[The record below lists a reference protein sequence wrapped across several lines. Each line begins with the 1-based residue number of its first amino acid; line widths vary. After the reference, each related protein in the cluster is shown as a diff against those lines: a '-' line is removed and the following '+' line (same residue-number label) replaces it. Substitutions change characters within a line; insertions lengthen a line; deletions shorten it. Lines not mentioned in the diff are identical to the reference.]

1 MLVAIAVSL
10 PARADCPR
18 PPGDSNDTAGLAA
31 HAECKRS
38 EMFAASNR
46 ADSAREKMAVRL
58 SELYLLLTSEGDN
71 ILEHSQSAWQDRTL
85 SCPPGTKDVDEMTAH
100 ANCLEGVYT
109 DRAKFLDQRLAECKS
124 VGCQLDR
131 L

>member
-1 MLVAIAVSL
+1 MLVAIAMSL
-10 PARADCPR
+10 PARTECPSENSS
-18 PPGDSNDTAGLAA
+18 DSAGLAA
-31 HAECKRS
+31 HTECKRT
-38 EMFAASNR
+38 EMFAASQR
-46 ADSAREKMAVRL
+46 ADSARQRMMVRL
-58 SELYLLLTSEGDN
+58 SELYLLLTSEGDK
-71 ILEHSQSAWQDRTL
+71 ILEHSQSIWQGGTEA
-85 SCPPGTKDVDEMTAH
+85 CPPAPKDVDQMTAH